1 MRPIRPK
8 LAAPQIT
15 IAEDQHEYLPVTAAL
30 VKHPEFPVRPS
41 QQHNA
46 IVIAF
51 RPNDEERAKIAAGS
65 DIYVELLT
73 FGGPMQPIIVDVGPD
88 NMAAWFDCEVEK

>member
-8 LAAPQIT
+8 LTATQIT

-30 VKHPEFPVRPS
+30 VNHPGFPLRPG

-46 IVIAF
+46 IVVAF
-51 RPNDEERAKIAAGS
+51 RPTDEERAKIAAGA
-65 DIYVELLT
+65 DLYLEMLT
-73 FGGPMQPIIVDVGPD
+73 FGGPITPIILDVGPE
-88 NMAAWFDCEVEK
+88 NMAEWFGCEVER